1 MNIITRFPPS
11 PTGFLHIGGL
21 RTALF
26 NYLYAKHSNGKIV
39 LRIEDTDSER
49 SEKRFSD
56 MISEACKWVGLSF
69 DKGPYFQSQRVD
81 IYKKYVD
88 KLLDEGKAYKCYCTK
103 ERLKKLRDNQIAT
116 GDRPHYDCHCR
127 TMDDKDESY
136 TIRLRLPD
144 GLDAVEFKD
153 MIHGNIS
160 VKLSELDD
168 FIIVRSNGMPM
179 YNLACVI
186 DDALMGITDIIR
198 GNDHISNTPKQ
209 ILIYKALGLTVPRFA
224 HVPMIL
230 GPDKKRFS
238 KRHGATSVGIYKDE
252 GYLPDALLN
261 YIVRLGFAY
270 EDKEIFSVDEMIR
283 YFDIEH
289 VGKSAAIFDKEKL
302 LWLNAVYIRDRE
314 PEKLAEEVIPFV
326 NKLTEKRIVNDER
339 LVKMV
344 KTVQPRAK
352 TLKEMASQM
361 MFYFEAPD
369 IYDAKG
375 LKKYC
380 KGEIFSI
387 LSEIISLMR
396 QAEWSEES
404 LKNIINSMVEK
415 YQLKLIK
422 IAQPV
427 RIALTGKT
435 VSPGVY
441 EMLMVLG
448 KDVSI
453 KRLEQFCGFLNRLPN
468 PASYE
473 AAS

>member
-1 MNIITRFPPS
+1 MSVITRFPPS

-26 NYLYAKHSNGKIV
+26 NYLYAKHSGGKIV

-56 MISEACKWVGLSF
+56 MIIEVCRWVGLNF
-69 DKGPYFQSQRVD
+69 DEGPYFQSQRVD
-81 IYKKYVD
+81 IYKKYAD
-88 KLLDEGKAYKCYCTK
+88 KLLSEGKAYKCYCTK
-103 ERLKKLRDNQIAT
+103 ERLKQLREDQTAS
-116 GDRPHYDCHCR
+116 GDRPHYDGFCKTTR
-127 TMDDKDESY
+127 KTANDKNESY
-136 TIRLRLPD
+136 TVRFKLPD
-144 GLDAVEFKD
+144 ELDAVEFND

-160 VKLSELDD
+160 VKLTELDD

-179 YNLACVI
+179 YNLACVV

-209 ILIYKALGLTVPRFA
+209 ILLYKALGLTVPRFA

-230 GPDKKRFS
+230 GPDKKKFS
-238 KRHGATSVGIYKDE
+238 KRHGATSVSVYKDE
-252 GYLPDALLN
+252 GYLSDALLN

-270 EDKEIFSVDEMIR
+270 ENKEIFSADEMIR
-283 YFDIEH
+283 YFDISH
-289 VGKSAAIFDKEKL
+289 IGKSAAIFDSEKL
-302 LWLNAVYIRDRE
+302 LWLNSVYIRNRKPETLAKEVE
-314 PEKLAEEVIPFV
+314 PFM
-326 NKLTEKRIVNDER
+326 NKLIGKQIASDEKF
-339 LVKMV
+339 VKMV

-361 MFYFEAPD
+361 LFYFEAPNM
-369 IYDAKG
+369 YDEKG

-380 KGEIFSI
+380 KDKIDTISD
-387 LSEIISLMR
+387 IIMLM
-396 QAEWSEES
+396 QKAEWNEEN
-404 LKNIINSMVEK
+404 LKNIVGGIVEK

-422 IAQPV
+422 IAQPI

-448 KDVSI
+448 KDESVR
-453 KRLEQFCGFLNRLPN
+453 RLEQFHKFLNGSAKPR
-468 PASYE
+468 E
-473 AAS
+473 